1 MDTCI
6 QVWWKMNTSKDYFY
20 LVCPKRIPNDQLV
33 SVYERFQVR
42 EQYDSDKLVEKESKW
57 LHQKEENIIDMVDRA
72 FNICLP
78 NKPTDPK
85 PIRISSSTA
94 DAYGLDRLCA
104 NIQRNIGSLP
114 YALWVLKIPTFV
126 YGEDEYASSSKFT
139 LGERSISKGFLLP
152 VNRIA
157 KIDGVVVEGIASNY
171 VDRVYL
177 NFPDCRRVINEKC
190 MPLSTIYSGLV
201 LSTKQEELASLSRN
215 TDATNFDA
223 SNRLLLGSQYDFD
236 ACALHENNKDLP
248 NGYLNKEKISE
259 INETY
264 LKDQLLD
271 FRNNMSKFKIRT
283 ILEKDSIK
291 ADAEKRKIEI
301 LTERTM

>member
-1 MDTCI
+1 
-6 QVWWKMNTSKDYFY
+6 
-20 LVCPKRIPNDQLV
+20 
-33 SVYERFQVR
+33 
-42 EQYDSDKLVEKESKW
+42 
-57 LHQKEENIIDMVDRA
+57 
-72 FNICLP
+72 
-78 NKPTDPK
+78 
-85 PIRISSSTA
+85 
-94 DAYGLDRLCA
+94 
-104 NIQRNIGSLP
+104 
-114 YALWVLKIPTFV
+114 
-126 YGEDEYASSSKFT
+126 
-139 LGERSISKGFLLP
+139 
-152 VNRIA
+152 
-157 KIDGVVVEGIASNY
+157 
-171 VDRVYL
+171 
-177 NFPDCRRVINEKC
+177 